1 MEVVVIRKLMINI
14 IIFTLFQFTLTK
26 GDEPRILTLEESL
39 KIALERS
46 YDIKYMEQELI
57 RDQEN
62 VKAARSAL
70 KSNANF
76 EFFTPSFKTEY
87 REVYDWENDMFKYEY
102 TQKNRMMSQLVIN
115 QPIPTNGNFSIN
127 YDFFHETQLGDV
139 RNFSNYLYLK
149 FEQPIFT
156 PNVLSMGIRRAELG
170 LESTELNYKDE
181 KLEIEYNITRSYF
194 YLFSAFAQVDI
205 NEKMVELL
213 EESYN
218 IARDLQKR
226 ELIEEMGILQLEVE
240 LANSRDEL
248 LTREG
253 NLERQ
258 KNSFKQNIGLP
269 PPEDIRIITDLSYIQ
284 VNIDDELR
292 EKTIAIGI
300 KNSIR
305 IKENEIRK
313 EHGALRVIDMD
324 RLREFKGS
332 IVTTFGLDKKDPY
345 FTETLK
351 NPDQTR
357 SVTLELNLPLW
368 DWGRNKAQ
376 VRSAEASL
384 RRSEISLE
392 ESILD
397 IKRRLEDELRELQEA
412 SNRLEILE
420 RSKGLA
426 EKSYYLGLD
435 KFKNNEIS
443 SQDLILSLEQL
454 IRSNN
459 AFLNAFIDFQLAK
472 AQLKRM
478 VNGG

>member
-1 MEVVVIRKLMINI
+1 MEDAVIKKLMINI
-14 IIFTLFQFTLTK
+14 IIFTLFQFTITK
-26 GDEPRILTLEESL
+26 GGEPRILTLEESL

-62 VKAARSAL
+62 VKAARAAL
-70 KSNANF
+70 KSNANIKF
-76 EFFTPSFKTEY
+76 YSPSFRTEY

-115 QPIPTNGNFSIN
+115 QPIPTNGNFSLN
-127 YDFFHETQLGDV
+127 YDFFHETQLGDI

-170 LESTELNYKDE
+170 LESTELDYKDE
-181 KLEIEYNITRSYF
+181 KLEIEYDITRSYF
-194 YLFSAFAQVDI
+194 YLFRAFVQVDI
-205 NEKMVELL
+205 NEKRVELL
-213 EESYN
+213 EESYD

-226 ELIEEMGILQLEVE
+226 GLIEEMQLLQLEVE
-240 LANSRDEL
+240 LASSRDEL

-258 KNSFKQNIGLP
+258 KNSFKQTIGIP
-269 PPEDIRIITDLSYIQ
+269 PSEGIRIITDLTYIP

-292 EKTIAIGI
+292 EKTIATGI

-305 IKENEIRK
+305 IRENEIRK
-313 EHGALRVIDMD
+313 EHGAMRVIDMD

-332 IVTTFGLDKKDPY
+332 IVTTLGLDKKDKF

-351 NPDQTR
+351 NPDQTK
-357 SVTLELNLPLW
+357 SVTLELYLPLW

-435 KFKNNEIS
+435 KFKNNEMS
-443 SQDLILSLEQL
+443 SQNLILSLEQL
-454 IRSNN
+454 ISSHES
-459 AFLNAFIDFQLAK
+459 FLNAFIDFQLAK

>member
-1 MEVVVIRKLMINI
+1 MEDVVIRKLMINI

-26 GDEPRILTLEESL
+26 GGEPRILTLEESL
-39 KIALERS
+39 KIALEKS
-46 YDIKYMEQELI
+46 YDIKYMEQNLI

-62 VKAARSAL
+62 VKAARAAL

-76 EFFTPSFKTEY
+76 NFFTPSFKTEY
-87 REVYDWENDMFKYEY
+87 SEVYDWEYDVFIYEY
-102 TQKNRMMSQLVIN
+102 TQKNRIMSQLVIN
-115 QPIPTNGNFSIN
+115 QPIPTNGNFSLN
-127 YDFFHETQLGDV
+127 YDFFHETQLGDI

-170 LESTELNYKDE
+170 LESTELDYKNR
-181 KLEIEYNITRSYF
+181 KLSIEYDITRSYF
-194 YLFSAFAQVDI
+194 YLFRAFEQVDI
-205 NEKMVELL
+205 NEKMLELL

-218 IARDLQKR
+218 IARVLQKKG
-226 ELIEEMGILQLEVE
+226 LIEEMELLQLEVE

-258 KNSFKQNIGLP
+258 KNSFKQTIGLP
-269 PPEDIRIITDLSYIQ
+269 PSEDISIFTDLTYIP
-284 VNIDDELR
+284 VNIDYELS

-305 IKENEIRK
+305 IRENEIRK
-313 EHGALRVIDMD
+313 ENGAMHVIDMD

-332 IVTTFGLDKKDPY
+332 IVTTLGLDKKDTF
-345 FTETLK
+345 FTETLR

-376 VRSAEASL
+376 VRSAEAYL
-384 RRSEISLE
+384 EHSEILLE

-397 IKRRLEDELRELQEA
+397 LKRRVEDELRDIQEA

-420 RSKGLA
+420 SSKTLA

-454 IRSNN
+454 INSHES
-459 AFLNAFIDFQLAK
+459 FLNAFIDFQLAK

-478 VNGG
+478 INGG

>member
-1 MEVVVIRKLMINI
+1 MEDAVIRKLMINI

-26 GDEPRILTLEESL
+26 GGEPRILTLEESL

-46 YDIKYMEQELI
+46 YDIKDTEQELI

-70 KSNANF
+70 KSNADIKF
-76 EFFTPSFKTEY
+76 YSPSFKTEY
-87 REVYDWENDMFKYEY
+87 REVYDWEEDVFKYEY
-102 TQKNRMMSQLVIN
+102 TQKNRMMSQLVVN
-115 QPIPTNGNFSIN
+115 QPIPTNGNFSLN

-170 LESTELNYKDE
+170 LETTELDYKDE
-181 KLEIEYNITRSYF
+181 KLEIEYDITESYF
-194 YLFSAFAQVDI
+194 HVFRTSSQVDI
-205 NEKMVELL
+205 YEKKVELL
-213 EESYN
+213 EESYD
-218 IARDLQKR
+218 IAEDLQKR
-226 ELIEEMGILQLEVE
+226 GLIEEMQILQLEVE
-240 LANSRDEL
+240 LANSIDEL
-248 LTREG
+248 LDREG
-253 NLERQ
+253 SFESR
-258 KNSFKQNIGLP
+258 KNSFKQTIGLP
-269 PPEDIRIITDLSYIQ
+269 PSEDIRIITDLTYIP
-284 VNIDDELR
+284 VNIDDEIR
-292 EKTIAIGI
+292 ERTIAIGI

-305 IKENEIRK
+305 IRENEIRK
-313 EHGALRVIDMD
+313 VQGALRVIDMD

-332 IVTTFGLDKKDPY
+332 IVTTLGLDKKDKF
-345 FTETLK
+345 FTETLR

-376 VRSAEASL
+376 VRSAESSL

-397 IKRRLEDELRELQEA
+397 TKRRLEDELRELQEA

-420 RSKGLA
+420 RSKSLA

-454 IRSNN
+454 INSHES
-459 AFLNAFIDFQLAK
+459 FLNAFIDFQLAK